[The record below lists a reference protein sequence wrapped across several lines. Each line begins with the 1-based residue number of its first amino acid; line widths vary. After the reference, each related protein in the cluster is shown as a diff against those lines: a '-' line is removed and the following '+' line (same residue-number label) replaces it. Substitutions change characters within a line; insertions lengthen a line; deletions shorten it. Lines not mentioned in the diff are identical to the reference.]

1 MQIHYVDCLCIVSQL
16 LSFSNL
22 FFFLRWKD
30 QVKLKSME
38 VSKKS
43 ECDRSETEM
52 QLDILLG
59 EHTWRTYMHASGYFS
74 QIICSEMCTNES
86 IGVDHE

>member
-1 MQIHYVDCLCIVSQL
+1 M
-16 LSFSNL
+16 
-22 FFFLRWKD
+22 
-30 QVKLKSME
+30 KLKSME

-43 ECDRSETEM
+43 ECDRSETDAIRHSSWGTNMEN
-52 QLDILLG
+52 L
-59 EHTWRTYMHASGYFS
+59 YASGYFS